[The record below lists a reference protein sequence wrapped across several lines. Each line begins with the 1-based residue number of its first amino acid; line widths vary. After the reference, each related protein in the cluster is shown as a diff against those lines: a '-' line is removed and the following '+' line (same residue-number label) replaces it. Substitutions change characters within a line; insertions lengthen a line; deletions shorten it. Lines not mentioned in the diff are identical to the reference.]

1 MTNASSQSRP
11 GAKKGVGCRCESE
24 RAHSVQWVGVGT
36 APKRTIRV
44 NTSLW
49 VLLHSRVE
57 SRRLRDSP
65 HRVKAGLLL
74 RTEQAVQTQ
83 RYLLQQILNG
93 NAHMYEYI
101 LHLRDK

>member
-74 RTEQAVQTQ
+74 LRTEQSVQTQ
-83 RYLLQQILNG
+83 SQI
-93 NAHMYEYI
+93 
-101 LHLRDK
+101 KP